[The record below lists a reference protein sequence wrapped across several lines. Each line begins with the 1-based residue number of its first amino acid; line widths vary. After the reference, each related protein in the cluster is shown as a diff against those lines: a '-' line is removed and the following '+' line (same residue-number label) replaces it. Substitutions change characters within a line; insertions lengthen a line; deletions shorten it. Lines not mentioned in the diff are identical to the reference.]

1 MNRTRTLGQS
11 TALLLACSAVTFA
24 GTPDATVIRQTG
36 CPCRDG
42 AAPVAAAPMAPQ
54 FAGPISPMPGPISP
68 YYRPLPRVAPPPGTL
83 GRTYRLRSRPVP
95 VEKHPRVA
103 MIDVHVENAVDVTV
117 RGTNDYRVEDT
128 LDGFQ
133 DDDDPSLWRFESKP
147 LVPGLPHIYEV
158 EVEYATPEG
167 TTTSKQLYVRLIM
180 GRIVELKI

>member
-1 MNRTRTLGQS
+1 MTRTCTPGRSL
-11 TALLLACSAVTFA
+11 AILLACSTATFA
-24 GTPDATVIRQTG
+24 GMPEATVIRQTG
-36 CPCRDG
+36 CPCRDN
-42 AAPVAAAPMAPQ
+42 APPVAAAPMVSQ
-54 FAGPISPMPGPISP
+54 FAGPVSPMPAMATP
-68 YYRPLPRVAPPPGTL
+68 YYRPLPHVAPPPGTL

-133 DDDDPSLWRFESKP
+133 DVDDPSLWRFESKP
-147 LVPGLPHIYEV
+147 LIPGLPHIYEV
-158 EVEYATPEG
+158 DVEYATPEG
-167 TTTSKQLYVRLIM
+167 TKTRQLYVRLIM